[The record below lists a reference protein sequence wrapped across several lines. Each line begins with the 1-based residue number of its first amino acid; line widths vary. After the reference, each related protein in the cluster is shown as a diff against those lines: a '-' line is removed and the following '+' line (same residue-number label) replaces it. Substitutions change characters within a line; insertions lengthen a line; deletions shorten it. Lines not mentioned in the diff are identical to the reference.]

1 MSGFI
6 EIFAFLLTGLASG
19 ALGALLGLGGG
30 VFIVPALTLLFHL
43 PLPVAVSSSLIA
55 IVATS
60 CGASATY
67 LRQHLTNVSLALT
80 LELSTT
86 AGAIAGGLVAGL
98 ISHDL
103 LFILFGLILFFTAFS
118 MLRSVDGEQ
127 SDAESSSAGEA
138 DRPVVAADGDLP
150 YQIHRWPAGLA
161 ATGLAGMLSGMLGIG
176 GGVIKVP
183 AMYLVMDIP
192 LRAATATSSFM
203 VGVTAVAGA
212 FVYWN
217 RGDVHLLVAA
227 SVALG
232 VYIGAT
238 LASRYLQRV
247 HNRFLILLFAV
258 VLFYVGLNMVGAGF
272 HLTLPGLGG

>member
-6 EIFAFLLTGLASG
+6 ETFAFLLTGLVSG

-55 IVATS
+55 VVATS

-98 ISHDL
+98 ISHDV
-103 LFILFGLILFFTAFS
+103 LFVLFGLIMFFTAYS
-118 MLRSVDGEQ
+118 MLRSARRGQPV
-127 SDAESSSAGEA
+127 GEA
-138 DRPVVAADGDLP
+138 VPDGADSLATTTSVDDRS
-150 YQIHRWPAGLA
+150 YQIHHWPAGIGV
-161 ATGLAGMLSGMLGIG
+161 TGLAGMLSGLLGIG

-183 AMYLVMDIP
+183 AMYLVMGIP

-227 SVALG
+227 SVAFG
-232 VYIGAT
+232 VYVGAT

-272 HLTLPGLGG
+272 HLSLPGLGG